1 MINILRLQVT
11 YKCFF
16 KKMNIIKEEFNNLGS
31 TVTFTQ
37 KHSLKK
43 TLKAY
48 IFIRKKV
55 PSSHSLYQFNLKI
68 SSRGKL
74 LVTKL

>member
-1 MINILRLQVT
+1 M
-11 YKCFF
+11 FF
-16 KKMNIIKEEFNNLGS
+16 KNSIIKEEFNNLGS

-37 KHSLKK
+37 KRSLK

-55 PSSHSLYQFNLKI
+55 PSSHCLYQFNLKI